1 MIPENKVINGD
12 RVIVIYRGYP
22 DPQPQSIEEAMER
35 GGTMFS
41 GWHIPFGHGTPEEK
55 VTVTHR
61 YRAIEAIPQK
71 KQKKGNR

>member
-1 MIPENKVINGD
+1 M
-12 RVIVIYRGYP
+12 IVIYRGYP

-35 GGTMFS
+35 EGTMFS

-71 KQKKGNR
+71 KEKKQKKEKR